1 VCVFIRYKKLAA
13 NNSDKSPLIT
23 LANNLYMPA
32 MLVAKMVVG
41 DHIQDEK
48 LKDRQQRFN
57 NDESSN
63 SSILNDSG
71 TLLNDS
77 STILQDGINKPVP
90 TKVTE
95 VNVDFMLSQ
104 QLKWL
109 SARIRSLKKVTPVE
123 VLNQS
128 FNSSTNS
135 NSSCSMNAKNLHVS
149 IHQLCTSTWLI
160 RTDPQLAYQVYKC
173 SIVDSNYG
181 SCIEFIK
188 RYFIF

>member
-1 VCVFIRYKKLAA
+1 
-13 NNSDKSPLIT
+13 
-23 LANNLYMPA
+23 
-32 MLVAKMVVG
+32 MLVAKIVVG

-48 LKDRQQRFN
+48 LKERQQRLN

-71 TLLNDS
+71 SLLNDS
-77 STILQDGINKPVP
+77 NTIVQDSINKSVP

-95 VNVDFMLSQ
+95 VNVDLMLSQ

-109 SARIRSLKKVTPVE
+109 SSRISSMRKVAPVE
-123 VLNQS
+123 VSNQS

-135 NSSCSMNAKNLHVS
+135 NSSCSINAKNLHLS

-173 SIVDSNYG
+173 SIIDSNYG
-181 SCIEFIK
+181 SYIEFIK